1 MINAMSGLHTSP
13 QTSSILTAVD
23 ATIVLTYVMN
33 VLLIA
38 SQKGSACWP
47 NTQYAWDKCR
57 NGTVKVYESVQDAVG
72 VHQTSGG
79 RTKVRARSSASCA
92 MLHREP
98 DNAKKMNRGGCLPHT
113 THVSASDEEPGIRLR
128 AAQNDASKSVKSRR
142 ERVLNLNHG
151 QDTRANRTRHTT
163 SSSTQSH
170 AKQQHT
176 KKELGVRTIRPYLNQ
191 NSYFYMLVGFSDIS
205 ETTSPI
211 QALRE

>member
-113 THVSASDEEPGIRLR
+113 THVSASDEEAGMDI
-128 AAQNDASKSVKSRR
+128 
-142 ERVLNLNHG
+142 
-151 QDTRANRTRHTT
+151 RANTRP
-163 SSSTQSH
+163 
-170 AKQQHT
+170 
-176 KKELGVRTIRPYLNQ
+176 L
-191 NSYFYMLVGFSDIS
+191 
-205 ETTSPI
+205 ETTPF
-211 QALRE
+211 AGCLTPKLRSCELNVKVSNTWYGIHHGTRSGGYGEPWVWGMFSAVCRVRFGNLKKKYIGI

>member
-98 DNAKKMNRGGCLPHT
+98 DNAKNMNRGGCLPHT
-113 THVSASDEEPGIRLR
+113 THVSASDEEAGMDI
-128 AAQNDASKSVKSRR
+128 
-142 ERVLNLNHG
+142 
-151 QDTRANRTRHTT
+151 RANTRPLKTT
-163 SSSTQSH
+163 LCAGCLAPKVTQ
-170 AKQQHT
+170 
-176 KKELGVRTIRPYLNQ
+176 L
-191 NSYFYMLVGFSDIS
+191 
-205 ETTSPI
+205 
-211 QALRE
+211 

>member
-113 THVSASDEEPGIRLR
+113 THVSASDEEPGI
-128 AAQNDASKSVKSRR
+128 QTSRR
-142 ERVLNLNHG
+142 SKRRIKVVMKVGE
-151 QDTRANRTRHTT
+151 
-163 SSSTQSH
+163 
-170 AKQQHT
+170 
-176 KKELGVRTIRPYLNQ
+176 KELGVRTIPEPKQLFLYAGWLFRYL
-191 NSYFYMLVGFSDIS
+191 
-205 ETTSPI
+205 
-211 QALRE
+211 

>member
-113 THVSASDEEPGIRLR
+113 THVSASDEEPGIKTSRR
-128 AAQNDASKSVKSRR
+128 SKRRIKIMKSRR
-142 ERVLNLNHG
+142 ERVG
-151 QDTRANRTRHTT
+151 CPDHT
-163 SSSTQSH
+163 
-170 AKQQHT
+170 
-176 KKELGVRTIRPYLNQ
+176 
-191 NSYFYMLVGFSDIS
+191 
-205 ETTSPI
+205 
-211 QALRE
+211 